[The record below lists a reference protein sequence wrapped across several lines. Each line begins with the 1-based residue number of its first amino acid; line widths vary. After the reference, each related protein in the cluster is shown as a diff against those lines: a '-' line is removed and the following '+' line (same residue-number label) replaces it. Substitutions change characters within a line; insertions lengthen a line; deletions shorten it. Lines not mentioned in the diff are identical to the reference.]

1 MGLPLPG
8 RKDGPPAAQGAANA
22 TPAPGVQAIAWAAQ
36 KRFSDRYT
44 RLYHAGK
51 PKCVVDTAIAR
62 ELVGFIGAIACEVEG
77 RGSLAP
83 RGVA

>member
-22 TPAPGVQAIAWAAQ
+22 APAPGAQ

-62 ELVGFIGAIACEVEG
+62 ELVGFIWAIACEVEG